1 MRNVLITGT
10 STGIGR
16 ATAVV
21 LASRGWQVFATMR
34 NLQKRSLLEQAL
46 GKAGVRNG
54 VEIEQ
59 LDLASS
65 RTIQAAVVS
74 ILARTDNKLDAV
86 VHNAGVAAAGAL
98 EDIPEAEL
106 RRVMETNFFG
116 VLELTRALLPTFRA
130 QRSGRIVIVSSEAA
144 FMGQPT
150 NAIYCAS
157 KWALE
162 GWAESIAFEL
172 EPFGIDI
179 KCLSW

>member
-21 LASRGWQVFATMR
+21 LASRGWRVFATMR

-59 LDLASS
+59 LDLASP
-65 RTIQAAVVS
+65 RTIQAAVAS
-74 ILARTDNKLDAV
+74 ILSRTENKLDAV

-116 VLELTRALLPTFRA
+116 VLELTRALLPTFNGALVIGPLVFVHRSHCIMGSPARRRDSWRA
-130 QRSGRIVIVSSEAA
+130 SPTARRS
-144 FMGQPT
+144 
-150 NAIYCAS
+150 AS
-157 KWALE
+157 RRRCRLR
-162 GWAESIAFEL
+162 AECVGA
-172 EPFGIDI
+172 
-179 KCLSW
+179 K